1 MAVPV
6 VNIQI
11 EQGADFEATF
21 FVTNSSG
28 SDLNLSNH
36 NLEAKMRKSFESEG
50 SIGLGVTFG
59 SDATL
64 GKIVVS
70 LTNAQTGIITA
81 GRYNYDVLITNTF
94 NNKKSKVITGQAQ
107 VNGTV
112 M

>member
-59 SDATL
+59 LA
-64 GKIVVS
+64 
-70 LTNAQTGIITA
+70 
-81 GRYNYDVLITNTF
+81 
-94 NNKKSKVITGQAQ
+94 
-107 VNGTV
+107 
-112 M
+112 